1 MSQKVH
7 KLFLTTCDLGERRSV
22 TATDCARCGRGM
34 VIDNKSRVICRGTMK
49 FFVTPCY
56 FDLRASATVHDCE
69 ECKFGEVGEDR
80 LRVICSR
87 L

>member
-1 MSQKVH
+1 MSQNVH
-7 KLFLTTCDLGERRSV
+7 KVFLTTCDAGEARSV
-22 TATDCARCGRGM
+22 TANDCVKCGRGL
-34 VIDNKSRVICRGTMK
+34 VIDNKSQVICRGSTK

-69 ECKFGEVGEDR
+69 ECKFGEVGVDR